1 MFDPGC
7 VVYVLMWTGFFF
19 AGLGGLSL
27 GWMAARVWSSRGP
40 SLPKT
45 GPTDPA
51 DPTDPTDPTDPMA
64 SGNMQA
70 NNTPAMSN
78 PASVQHSPHAPPEA
92 WLERHQQLQTQ
103 WALAHRR
110 SQISQERHMLKS
122 RGLHLHLSP
131 HFMFNALTSVQWLW
145 SRNQG
150 QRAVASFQSFMELW
164 NALWMNADQTT
175 HSIQAE
181 IEAIGKYL
189 DLENQ
194 RIARHVHVQWDIDPD
209 LDTSLHIPVLVC
221 QPMLENAIWH
231 GFSKKSEDDVA
242 PLLSIQWR
250 ALPPR
255 EEIPWIAITI
265 LDNGSG
271 LPSELDHVHK
281 DSAEPSAHSQPA
293 RVDNHRSHG
302 MELLREALA
311 TTHEHAQLELTKAT
325 PPWSTRAC
333 ITLPGVR
340 PKA

>member
-1 MFDPGC
+1 
-7 VVYVLMWTGFFF
+7 MWTGYLF
-19 AGLGGLSL
+19 AGLGGLGL
-27 GWMAARVWSSRGP
+27 GWLVARARSSRDP
-40 SLPKT
+40 SLPRT
-45 GPTDPA
+45 GSTNPSASADLHAHNAPA
-51 DPTDPTDPTDPMA
+51 V
-64 SGNMQA
+64 
-70 NNTPAMSN
+70 SN
-78 PASVQHSPHAPPEA
+78 PPLVQHSPHAPPEA

-103 WALAHRR
+103 WALTHRR

-150 QRAVASFQSFMELW
+150 QRAVASFKSFMELW

-175 HSIQAE
+175 HTIEAE
-181 IEAIGKYL
+181 IEALGKYL

-194 RIARHVHVQWDIDPD
+194 RIARHVHVHWDIDPA

-221 QPMLENAIWH
+221 QPLLENAIWH
-231 GFSKKSEDDVA
+231 GFSKNSEDDVV
-242 PLLSIQWR
+242 PLLSIQWQ

-255 EEIPWIAITI
+255 DGIPWIAITI

-271 LPSELDHVHK
+271 LPPELDDVIK
-281 DSAEPSAHSQPA
+281 DSSEPSAHAQPA
-293 RVDNHRSHG
+293 HAGNHRSHG
-302 MELLREALA
+302 MALLQEALA
-311 TTHEHAQLELTKAT
+311 TTHESAHLELTRAT

-333 ITLPGVR
+333 IMLPGVR